1 MKPRFFVKLVA
12 WLVAAL
18 LTLPVAVVIP
28 MSFSGK
34 STFEFPP
41 SSWSL
46 RWYRNLFQSPQW
58 TFALSNSLKVA
69 VLTALISTVI
79 GTMATVGLARLSRRI
94 SAIAMSAIMLPLI
107 IPNILIALAIYAT
120 FLSLHLNGTIIG
132 LVLADTAIALPFVV
146 IAVNTRLRG
155 IDDQLRVAALT
166 LGATPFA
173 AFRQVVLPLLWPGVV
188 SALVLSFV
196 TAFDEVIIALFL
208 QTPANTTLSVQMFN
222 SVSIEID
229 PTISAASSMLVV
241 VVSAAILI
249 GQIVIAKRGGV
260 KSQ

>member
-1 MKPRFFVKLVA
+1 MKPRFFAKFVS

-18 LTLPVAVVIP
+18 LILPVAVVIP
-28 MSFSGK
+28 MSFSGR

-41 SSWSL
+41 TSWSL
-46 RWYRNLFQSPQW
+46 RWYINLFQAPQW

-94 SAIAMSAIMLPLI
+94 SGFATSAILLPLI
-107 IPNILIALAIYAT
+107 IPNILVALAVYAT
-120 FLSLHLNGTIIG
+120 FLTLQLNGTIIG

-146 IAVNTRLRG
+146 IAVNTRLKG
-155 IDDQLRVAALT
+155 IDDRLRIAALT

-173 AFRQVVLPLLWPGVV
+173 AFRQVVLPLLWPGIV
-188 SALVLSFV
+188 SAVVLSFV

-208 QTPANTTLSVQMFN
+208 QTPANTVLSVQMFN
-222 SVSIEID
+222 AVSIEID
-229 PTISAASSMLVV
+229 PTISAASSVLVV
-241 VVSAAILI
+241 VVSAAILV
-249 GQIVIAKRGGV
+249 GQVIFTKRRGA